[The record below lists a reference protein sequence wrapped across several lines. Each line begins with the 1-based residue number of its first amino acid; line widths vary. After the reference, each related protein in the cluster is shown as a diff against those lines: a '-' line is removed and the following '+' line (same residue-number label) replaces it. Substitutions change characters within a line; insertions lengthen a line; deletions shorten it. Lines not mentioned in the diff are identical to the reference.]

1 MRKLSLTLALI
12 LFFCGSQFVFAQTRL
27 PVVPAE
33 EIGLDADSL
42 AFIDVEV
49 QNGLEAKSMPG
60 CVVCVGRHGKI
71 AYLKAFGNKQVPTET
86 EAARAMTTDTV
97 FDMASLTKPIAT
109 ATSVMVLVDQGK
121 IDIDEKVAKY
131 MTEFDT
137 PEKRDITVRQ
147 MLTHTAGFIPDNH
160 IRDYEQG
167 TAKAIENLLA
177 QKPTSEPGSAFKY
190 SDVSFQLL
198 GLLVE
203 RVSGKDVNEFSREHI
218 FEPLG
223 MSETTYNPGAELS
236 GRAAPTQ
243 DRELG
248 KVHDPR
254 AFRTDGIAGHAGL
267 FSTAEDLAVYATMML
282 DMGQYPGKARILKA
296 ETVDMITT
304 LNRVPGGYRG
314 LGWDMRTGYSSN
326 RGQNMSTR
334 AYGHGGFTGTSMWLD
349 PGHDLFVIFLSN
361 RVHPDGKGSVNPLA
375 GRIGTIAVD
384 AITDMPKTFQV
395 KIDSHLIKTI
405 SEGKITYEE
414 VCHNVAKSRPI
425 RIYEEGTVLSGL
437 DAVHYGDVF
446 ETLLFSKRVG
456 LITNHTGCTHDG
468 MFITKYLKNNGIKLT
483 ALFSPEHGFTGEVD
497 HDGIEDTKDPNT
509 GLTVFSLYGDTR
521 KPTPEMLD
529 NVDVLV
535 YDIQD
540 IGARFY
546 TYTSTMALAME
557 AAAEKGIPFVVL
569 DRPNPIRGDHVE
581 GPMLQPGRETFI
593 AHHRMPVQHGMTIG
607 ELAVMIAAE
616 RRLDVDL
623 TVVPCVGWKRSQDYD
638 ATELPWIN
646 PSPNMKSLTAAYFY
660 PGVGLIEFT
669 NVAVGR
675 GTDCPFEHFGAP
687 WIDGEKGAAELADA
701 LTAAAKQADLQGVS
715 FAPTSFVPP
724 YREFVDETCYGVKLT
739 LEDRSALKPV
749 RLGLVIMT
757 TMRKLYPK
765 TWNTKN
771 LNTLLLDDRSRQMI
785 LDGASVA
792 DIEAT
797 WTKEFDRFMQRRAKY
812 LLYE

>member
-1 MRKLSLTLALI
+1 MKKLSFAVSLI
-12 LFFCGSQFVFAQTRL
+12 LFVFCSQLVFAQTRL
-27 PVVPAE
+27 PVVAPE
-33 EIGLDADSL
+33 EIGLDAASL

-49 QNGLEAKSMPG
+49 QKGLEAKSMPG
-60 CVVCVGRHGKI
+60 CVVCVGRSGKI
-71 AYLKAFGNKQVPTET
+71 GYLKAFGDKQVQT
-86 EAARAMTTDTV
+86 EAESARAMTTDTV

-121 IDIDEKVAKY
+121 INVDEKVVKY
-131 MTEFDT
+131 MKEFDT

-147 MLTHTAGFIPDNH
+147 LLTHTAGFIPDNH

-167 TAKAIENLLA
+167 TVKAIENLLA
-177 QKPTSEPGSAFKY
+177 LKPNSEPGSEFKY

-203 RVSGKDVNEFSREHI
+203 RVSGKDVNAFSQEYI
-218 FEPLG
+218 FKPLG
-223 MSETTYNPGAELS
+223 MSETTYNPGTELS
-236 GRAAPTQ
+236 ARAAPTQ

-282 DMGQYPGKARILKA
+282 DMGQFPGKPRILKA
-296 ETVDMITT
+296 ETVDMMTT
-304 LNRVPGGYRG
+304 LNRVPRGYRG

-334 AYGHGGFTGTSMWLD
+334 AYGHGGFTGTSMWID

-375 GRIGTIAVD
+375 GRIGTIAID
-384 AITDMPKTFQV
+384 AITDMPTGKEAVIERT
-395 KIDSHLIKTI
+395 KARANHYRHLART
-405 SEGKITYEE
+405 SNATTDG
-414 VCHNVAKSRPI
+414 
-425 RIYEEGTVLSGL
+425 VLTGL
-437 DAVHYGDVF
+437 DTMALDDF
-446 ETLLFSKRVG
+446 ALFRGKRVG
-456 LITNHTGCTHDG
+456 LITNQTGAAKDG
-468 MFITKYLKNNGIKLT
+468 TFITKFLKDKGVELT
-483 ALFSPEHGFTGEVD
+483 ALFSPEHGFTGDAD
-497 HDGIEDTKDPNT
+497 HSNIEDSKDPNT
-509 GLTVFSLYGDTR
+509 GLTVFSIYGQTR

-535 YDIQD
+535 FDMQD
-540 IGARFY
+540 VGVRFY
-546 TYTSTMALAME
+546 TYTSTMALGME

-581 GPMLQPGRETFI
+581 GPILQPGLEAFV
-593 AHHRMPVQHGMTIG
+593 AFHKMPVQHGMTMG
-607 ELAVMIAAE
+607 EMALMMAVE
-616 RRLDVDL
+616 RKTDVDL
-623 TVVPCVGWKRSQDYD
+623 HVVPCAGWERSQDYD
-638 ATELPWIN
+638 ATKLPWIN

-675 GTDCPFEHFGAP
+675 GTDIPFEHFGAP
-687 WIDGEKGAAELADA
+687 WIEGEQGAKELADA
-701 LTAAAKQADLQGVS
+701 LNEAAKNADLQGVS
-715 FAPTSFVPP
+715 FAPTSFVPS
-724 YREFVDETCYGVKLT
+724 YREFVDEICYGVKLT
-739 LEDRSALKPV
+739 LEDRQTLKPV

-757 TMRKLYPK
+757 TLRKLYPE
-765 TWNTKN
+765 TWNVKN
-771 LNTLLLDDRSRQMI
+771 LNTLLLHDQSRQMI

-797 WTKEFDRFMQRRAKY
+797 WTKEFDRFMQRRALY
-812 LLYE
+812 LLYQ